1 MEISLPV
8 SRIRSSVF
16 IDHSRQD
23 AQCPFIASEA
33 FARRWI
39 RNATNELDVSF
50 GERLWRIFLLFMQ
63 PGLCDIN
70 IESSIRIVVG
80 LAVQQI
86 ITHVKRIEATE
97 LPRPY
102 YRG

>member
-1 MEISLPV
+1 
-8 SRIRSSVF
+8 
-16 IDHSRQD
+16 
-23 AQCPFIASEA
+23 
-33 FARRWI
+33 
-39 RNATNELDVSF
+39 
-50 GERLWRIFLLFMQ
+50 MQ

-70 IESSIRIVVG
+70 IESSISIVVG

>member
-1 MEISLPV
+1 MPIHCE
-8 SRIRSSVF
+8 RG
-16 IDHSRQD
+16 
-23 AQCPFIASEA
+23 

-70 IESSIRIVVG
+70 IESSISIVVG